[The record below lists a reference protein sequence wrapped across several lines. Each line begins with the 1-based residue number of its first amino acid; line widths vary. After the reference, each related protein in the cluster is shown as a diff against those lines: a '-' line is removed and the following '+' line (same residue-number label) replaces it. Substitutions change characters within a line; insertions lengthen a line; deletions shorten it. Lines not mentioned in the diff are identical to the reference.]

1 MKRPSLDHLELNLQA
16 LSQLSE
22 QMNQGQHES
31 RVMRMLQ
38 LHLENMLHKVLRL
51 RHLRGKVMQ
60 MLHKDYQQVDREQM
74 MAMVRMQL

>member
-1 MKRPSLDHLELNLQA
+1 
-16 LSQLSE
+16 
-22 QMNQGQHES
+22 
-31 RVMRMLQ
+31 MLQ